1 MPALS
6 QHQRET
12 LTKLMLNDK
21 YADHHKQVAEEKEG
35 IFRAVW
41 NLVFN
46 EQIYKLA
53 KESGRENWYFYD
65 LECQSI
71 RLPNGEYLLNLRNQ
85 DGSKLPF
92 PRAYTNEIVYN
103 DAALCDRM
111 TSLFYKE
118 TDATDERSR
127 LRVEIMAKLGEFRTH
142 KQLLDGWPE
151 IESYA
156 KQALGLNVAKVPSVN
171 VHSLNEKLGLPK

>member
-12 LTKLMLNDK
+12 LTNLMLNDK

-35 IFRAVW
+35 IFRAIW

-53 KESGRENWYFYD
+53 KESGRVNWYFQD
-65 LECQSI
+65 LGYQAI
-71 RLPNGEYLLNLRNQ
+71 RLPRGEYLLGLRNQ
-85 DGSKLPF
+85 DGSELPF
-92 PRAYTNEIVYN
+92 PRNYTNEIIYN
-103 DAALCDRM
+103 DSALCDWM
-111 TSLFYKE
+111 NSIFSKE
-118 TDATDERSR
+118 TDATDERNR
-127 LRVEIMAKLGEFRTH
+127 LRVEIMAKLGEFQTH
-142 KQLLDGWPE
+142 KELLDVWPE
-151 IESYA
+151 IESYV

-171 VHSLNEKLGLPK
+171 IRSLNEKLGLPK

>member
-12 LTKLMLNDK
+12 ITNLMLNDK
-21 YADHHKQVAEEKEG
+21 YAEHHRQIAEEKEE
-35 IFRAVW
+35 IFRAIW

-53 KESGRENWYFYD
+53 KESGRVNWYFQD
-65 LECQSI
+65 LEYQSI
-71 RLPNGEYLLNLRNQ
+71 RLPNGEYLFSLRNQ
-85 DGSKLPF
+85 DGSELPF
-92 PRAYTNEIVYN
+92 PQAYTNEIVYN

-111 TSLFYKE
+111 SRLFYKE
-118 TDATDERSR
+118 TAATDERHR
-127 LRVEIMAKLGEFRTH
+127 LRVEIMAKLGEFQTH
-142 KQLLDGWPE
+142 KELLDVWPE
-151 IESYA
+151 IESYV

-171 VHSLNEKLGLPK
+171 IRSLNEKLGLPK